1 MAPTKVEGKAVAGR
15 NRRFSGEFKDEA
27 VRMVLDGPR
36 PVSHVA
42 KEPGIHD
49 TTLGNW
55 VNTYRRTRS
64 DDVAPAQ
71 DAGEKKSERELA
83 LERENRKLREENA
96 FLRNAAA
103 FFAREQR

>member
-1 MAPTKVEGKAVAGR
+1 MAGR
-15 NRRFSGEFKDEA
+15 NRRFSQEFKDEA

-42 KEPGIHD
+42 KELGIHD

-55 VNTYRRTRS
+55 VNAFRRTRGG
-64 DDVAPAQ
+64 DVAQ

-83 LERENRKLREENA
+83 LERENRKLREENE
-96 FLRNAAA
+96 FLKKAAA

>member
-1 MAPTKVEGKAVAGR
+1 MAGR
-15 NRRFSGEFKDEA
+15 NRPFSQEFKDEA

-42 KEPGIHD
+42 KELGIHD

-55 VNTYRRTRS
+55 VNTYRRTRG
-64 DDVAPAQ
+64 DDPAPAREP
-71 DAGEKKSERELA
+71 GEKKSERELA
-83 LERENRKLREENA
+83 LERENRKLREENE
-96 FLRNAAA
+96 FLKKAAA